1 MKKYS
6 PLRLGAIASRKLSW
20 SNRSAFLSGVQSVRT
35 GFTLIELLVVIAI
48 IAILA
53 GLLLPALAKA
63 KARAHTVACVSNLKQ
78 ISLAFHNYVGD
89 SRDRFPGAAGR
100 GTSTEPVAEDW
111 IYWNGADPR
120 LRSSSPRSQFNN
132 SPLAPYVGR
141 MQTNLFRCPAD
152 RDVLARERNPTSS
165 LPYLF
170 SYSANSYYP
179 GKAENRGILSL
190 IGGSIFFTD
199 DQFKSSSVIQPSQKI
214 MLVDELATAAL
225 PDDGRWTPT
234 TKLRIG
240 LAHPSPPFE
249 DDPSYITDR
258 HNKKGTTALC
268 DGHVEIVKPSF
279 GNMPEHFDALWPHP

>member
-1 MKKYS
+1 M
-6 PLRLGAIASRKLSW
+6 
-20 SNRSAFLSGVQSVRT
+20 
-35 GFTLIELLVVIAI
+35 IELLVVIAI

-63 KARAHTVACVSNLKQ
+63 KARAHTVNCVSNLKQ
-78 ISLAFHNYVGD
+78 ISLAFQNYVGD

-100 GTSTEPVAEDW
+100 GASTQPVMEDW
-111 IYWNGADPR
+111 IFWNGADAR
-120 LRSSSPRSQFNN
+120 LRGASPRSDFNN
-132 SPLAPYVGR
+132 SAIAPFVGR

-152 RDVLARERNPTSS
+152 KEVLERAKNPPTA

-179 GKAENRGILSL
+179 NKAENRGILSL

-199 DQFKSSSVIQPSQKI
+199 DQFKSTQVVHPSTKI
-214 MLVDELATAAL
+214 MLVDELATAGL

-234 TKLRIG
+234 TTPRIG

-249 DDPSYITDR
+249 DNPSYITDR

-268 DGHVEIVKPSF
+268 GGHVEIVKPSF
-279 GNMPEHFDALWPHP
+279 GNLREHFDAFYPHPL

>member
-1 MKKYS
+1 MTTSK
-6 PLRLGAIASRKLSW
+6 RAR
-20 SNRSAFLSGVQSVRT
+20 RT
-35 GFTLIELLVVIAI
+35 AFTLIELLVVIAI

-63 KARAHTVACVSNLKQ
+63 KARAHTVSCVSNLKQ
-78 ISLAFHNYVGD
+78 ISLAFQNYVGD

-100 GTSTEPVAEDW
+100 GASTQPVMEDW
-111 IYWNGADPR
+111 IFWNGADAR
-120 LRSSSPRSQFNN
+120 LRGGNPRTEFNN
-132 SPLAPYVGR
+132 SAIGPYVGR

-152 RDVLARERNPTSS
+152 RDVLERQKNPPTA

-179 GKAENRGILSL
+179 LKRENRGILSL

-199 DQFKSSSVIQPSQKI
+199 DQFKSTSTIHPSQKI
-214 MLVDELATAAL
+214 MLVDELSTGAL

-234 TKLRIG
+234 ATRRIG

-249 DDPSYITDR
+249 EDPSYITDR

-279 GNMPEHFDALWPHP
+279 GNMPEHFDAFWPHPL